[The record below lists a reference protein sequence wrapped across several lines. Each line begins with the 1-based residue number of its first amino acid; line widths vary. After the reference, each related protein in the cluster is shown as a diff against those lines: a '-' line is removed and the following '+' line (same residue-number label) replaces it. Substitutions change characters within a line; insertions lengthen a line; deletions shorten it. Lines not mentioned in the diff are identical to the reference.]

1 LPRDPR
7 GQNAAE
13 VALSSATLQL
23 AASANL
29 IQSGDILHVR
39 NAHFIGRAIRRA
51 IGSWGNHNGIFVR
64 PEAELCIGESTWP
77 RSQCTDLATY
87 DTRINSG
94 DTQVLVLRP
103 TGVYPAIGGATAMQG
118 SLAAAWWLRNAQGR
132 PYDLGAYPRL
142 LLKSIFGDIC
152 QRAAGWEWAWY
163 CTESCRDAWRNG
175 PGLDPWQKT
184 NPTPRTTEKR
194 FESGAFQLIWSS
206 IPATE
211 ASLPRDSR
219 GRGAAEVAFPF
230 TTPKFTEPTA
240 RFTAPPM
247 PACIATQS
255 VAGMSTR

>member
-1 LPRDPR
+1 MSPATAASLPRDPR

-51 IGSWGNHNGIFVR
+51 IGSLGNHNAIFVR
-64 PEAELCIGESTWP
+64 PENTLCIGESTWP
-77 RSQCTDLATY
+77 RSRCTDLSDYDARIAT
-87 DTRINSG
+87 G
-94 DTQVLVLRP
+94 ATQAIVLRP
-103 TGVYPAIGGATAMQG
+103 TGATLAQG

-142 LLKSIFGDIC
+142 LLKSVLGDIC
-152 QRAAGWEWAWY
+152 QRAAGWQWAWY
-163 CTESCRDAWRNG
+163 CTESCRDAWLNG
-175 PGLDPWQKT
+175 PAIDPWQKT

-194 FESGAFQLIWSS
+194 LASGAFQLIWSS

-211 ASLPRDSR
+211 ANLPRDSR
-219 GRGAAEVAFPF
+219 GGSAAQVAFPL
-230 TTPKFTEPTA
+230 TTAKYTA
-240 RFTAPPM
+240 
-247 PACIATQS
+247 
-255 VAGMSTR
+255 

>member
-1 LPRDPR
+1 MNNPASRIPDPGSR
-7 GQNAAE
+7 IPDTPFTLVTAA
-13 VALSSATLQL
+13 TT
-23 AASANL
+23 NL

-39 NAHFIGRAIRRA
+39 NDHFIGRAIRRA
-51 IGSWGNHNGIFVR
+51 IGSWGNHNAILVR

-103 TGVYPAIGGATAMQG
+103 TNATAMQG

-194 FESGAFQLIWSS
+194 LAARAFQLIWSS
-206 IPATE
+206 TPD
-211 ASLPRDSR
+211 PRSR
-219 GRGAAEVAFPF
+219 EGGPF
-230 TTPKFTEPTA
+230 TTAKFTAPTA
-240 RFTAPPM
+240 RITN
-247 PACIATQS
+247 QN
-255 VAGMSTR
+255 

>member
-1 LPRDPR
+1 MTPFTLVT
-7 GQNAAE
+7 AA
-13 VALSSATLQL
+13 TT
-23 AASANL
+23 NL

-39 NAHFIGRAIRRA
+39 NDHFIGRAIRRA
-51 IGSWGNHNGIFVR
+51 IGSRGNHNAIVVR
-64 PEAELCIGESTWP
+64 PEVELCIGESTWP

-103 TGVYPAIGGATAMQG
+103 TGATAMQG

-206 IPATE
+206 SATA
-211 ASLPRDSR
+211 ASLPSDSR
-219 GRGAAEVAFPF
+219 GRGAAEVAFPHTTAKF
-230 TTPKFTEPTA
+230 TTPN
-240 RFTAPPM
+240 
-247 PACIATQS
+247 
-255 VAGMSTR
+255 